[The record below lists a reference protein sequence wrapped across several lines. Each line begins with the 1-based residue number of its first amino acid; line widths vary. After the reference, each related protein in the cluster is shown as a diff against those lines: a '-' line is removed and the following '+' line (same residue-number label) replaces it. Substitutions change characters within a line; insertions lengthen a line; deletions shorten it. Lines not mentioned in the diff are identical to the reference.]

1 MGRNSPMND
10 FCVLGLSALISV
22 SELVGLWG
30 GGVATEP
37 WVWVPPLYPGE
48 WDVFSRAKVRSSL
61 VDRVHPGALGP
72 WIMAKAMVIIYSL
85 RWKGVFK
92 RNSVKRREK
101 IISLV
106 CGY

>member
-1 MGRNSPMND
+1 MSPPNI
-10 FCVLGLSALISV
+10 LGS
-22 SELVGLWG
+22 
-30 GGVATEP
+30 GVH
-37 WVWVPPLYPGE
+37 
-48 WDVFSRAKVRSSL
+48 SHRAKVRASL
-61 VDRVHPGALGP
+61 VASVHRGALGP

-85 RWKGVFK
+85 RWRGVFT

>member
-1 MGRNSPMND
+1 M
-10 FCVLGLSALISV
+10 
-22 SELVGLWG
+22 
-30 GGVATEP
+30 ATEP
-37 WVWVPPLYPGE
+37 WVWVSPPNILGSG
-48 WDVFSRAKVRSSL
+48 VHSHRAKVRASL
-61 VDRVHPGALGP
+61 VASVHRGALGP

-85 RWKGVFK
+85 RWRGVFT